1 MMDIDTAWSDFCDGT
16 YDVTQKD
23 IDNVI
28 PDVAPK
34 CSELYI
40 STKTKISYLSQPIDI
55 NNVFWKIPVQDY
67 HIPQEGVIKKQMKL
81 NSHNENDFDALQKK
95 ITSEK
100 NRHNYVDEHIIQR
113 IVNADGRI
121 KYKDVRKIS
130 VGLSKKDIISY
141 RCKKKG
147 AFYNCFVLIIRIKFN
162 GTFKEIH
169 VKIFNTGK
177 LEIPGIQN
185 DDLLLQTLDIL
196 IETIKK
202 YVSDDLTYDKKK
214 TETVLINSNFK
225 CGYFIDR
232 ERLFDIIKSKYNI
245 NSSYDPCSY
254 PGIQCEFYYDS
265 SIEIQTGKKPI
276 SNSFTKVS
284 FMIFRTGSVLIVG
297 KCTEDI
303 LNNIY
308 LFVKNMLE
316 TEFNEINIPNIDGL
330 QSNKPL
336 VNKQSRKKTILIKKK
351 P

>member
-55 NNVFWKIPVQDY
+55 NTVFWKISVQDY

-81 NSHNENDFDALQKK
+81 NSHNENDFDKLQEK
-95 ITSEK
+95 IISEK

-185 DDLLLQTLDIL
+185 DDLLIQTLDIL
-196 IETIKK
+196 VETIKK

-232 ERLFDIIKSKYNI
+232 E
-245 NSSYDPCSY
+245 
-254 PGIQCEFYYDS
+254 
-265 SIEIQTGKKPI
+265 
-276 SNSFTKVS
+276 
-284 FMIFRTGSVLIVG
+284 
-297 KCTEDI
+297 
-303 LNNIY
+303 
-308 LFVKNMLE
+308 
-316 TEFNEINIPNIDGL
+316 
-330 QSNKPL
+330 
-336 VNKQSRKKTILIKKK
+336 
-351 P
+351 

>member
-1 MMDIDTAWSDFCDGT
+1 MMDINTAWSDFCDGT
-16 YDVTQKD
+16 YD
-23 IDNVI
+23 I
-28 PDVAPK
+28 APK
-34 CSELYI
+34 NTDNDVTLTAPKSSDLYI

-81 NSHNENDFDALQKK
+81 NSHNEEDFNKLQKK

-100 NRHNYVDEHIIQR
+100 TRHNYVDEHIIQR

-162 GTFKEIH
+162 GKFKEIH

-177 LEIPGIQN
+177 LEIPGIQH
-185 DDLLLQTLDIL
+185 DDLLTQSLDIL
-196 IETIKK
+196 VETIKK
-202 YVSDDLTYDKKK
+202 YVSDDLTYDNTK

-265 SIEIQTGKKPI
+265 SIDIQTGKKPI
-276 SNSFTKVS
+276 SNTFTKVS

-297 KCTEDI
+297 KCTEEI

-308 LFVKNMLE
+308 LFVRNMLE
-316 TEFNEINIPNIDGL
+316 TEFNEINIPNMDDL
-330 QSNKPL
+330 ATKKPFT
-336 VNKQSRKKTILIKKK
+336 NKQSRKKTIIIKIE
-351 P
+351 

>member
-55 NNVFWKIPVQDY
+55 NTVFWKISVQDY
-67 HIPQEGVIKKQMKL
+67 HIPREGVIKKQMKL
-81 NSHNENDFDALQKK
+81 NSHNENDFDALQEK
-95 ITSEK
+95 IISEK

-185 DDLLLQTLDIL
+185 DDLLIQTLDIL
-196 IETIKK
+196 VETIKK

-316 TEFNEINIPNIDGL
+316 TEFNEINIPNVDGL
-330 QSNKPL
+330 QSNKSV
-336 VNKQSRKKTILIKKK
+336 VNKQSRKKTILIKK
-351 P
+351 

>member
-1 MMDIDTAWSDFCDGT
+1 
-16 YDVTQKD
+16 
-23 IDNVI
+23 
-28 PDVAPK
+28 
-34 CSELYI
+34 
-40 STKTKISYLSQPIDI
+40 
-55 NNVFWKIPVQDY
+55 
-67 HIPQEGVIKKQMKL
+67 
-81 NSHNENDFDALQKK
+81 
-95 ITSEK
+95 
-100 NRHNYVDEHIIQR
+100 
-113 IVNADGRI
+113 
-121 KYKDVRKIS
+121 VRKIS

-162 GTFKEIH
+162 GKFKEIH

-185 DDLLLQTLDIL
+185 DDLLIQTLDIL
-196 IETIKK
+196 VETIKK
-202 YVSDDLTYDKKK
+202 YVSDDLTYDNTK

-265 SIEIQTGKKPI
+265 SIDIQTGKKPI
-276 SNSFTKVS
+276 SNTFTKVS

-297 KCTEDI
+297 KCTEEI

-308 LFVKNMLE
+308 LFVRNMLE
-316 TEFNEINIPNIDGL
+316 SEFNEINIPNMDGL
-330 QSNKPL
+330 QSAKPIT
-336 VNKQSRKKTILIKKK
+336 NKQSRKKTIIINK
-351 P
+351 

>member
-1 MMDIDTAWSDFCDGT
+1 MMDINAAWSDFCDGT
-16 YDVTQKD
+16 YDITLNETEITEPQ
-23 IDNVI
+23 I
-28 PDVAPK
+28 APK

-40 STKTKISYLSQPIDI
+40 STKTKISYLSQCIDI
-55 NNVFWKIPVQDY
+55 NNVFWEIPVNDY
-67 HIPQEGVIKKQMKL
+67 HVPIEGIIKKQMKL
-81 NSHNENDFDALQKK
+81 NSHSETEFNTLQKK
-95 ITSEK
+95 IANERT
-100 NRHNYVDEHIIQR
+100 RHTYVEEHIIQR
-113 IVNADGRI
+113 IVNEDGRI

-147 AFYNCFVLIIRIKFN
+147 AFYNCFVLIIRVKYN
-162 GTFKEIH
+162 NAFKEIH

-185 DDLLLQTLDIL
+185 DDLLIKTLDIL
-196 IETIKK
+196 MNTIKQH
-202 YVSDDLTYDKKK
+202 VSPELTYDNTK

-265 SIEIQTGKKPI
+265 SISIQTGKKPTA
-276 SNSFTKVS
+276 NDFTKVS

-303 LNNIY
+303 LYKIY
-308 LFVKNMLE
+308 LFVRTMLE
-316 TEFNEINIPNIDGL
+316 TEFNEIHIPNVDGAL
-330 QSNKPL
+330 TCKPIA
-336 VNKQSRKKTILIKKK
+336 KKTSRKKTILIKK
-351 P
+351 

>member
-16 YDVTQKD
+16 YDISPKNTDNDVTQT
-23 IDNVI
+23 
-28 PDVAPK
+28 APQ
-34 CSELYI
+34 SSDLYI
-40 STKTKISYLSQPIDI
+40 STKTKISYLSQPVDI
-55 NNVFWKIPVQDY
+55 NNVFWKIPVHDY

-81 NSHNENDFDALQKK
+81 NSHNEDDFNELQKK

-100 NRHNYVDEHIIQR
+100 TRHNYVDEHIIQR

-147 AFYNCFVLIIRIKFN
+147 AFYNCFVLIIRIKFH
-162 GTFKEIH
+162 GKFKEIH

-185 DDLLLQTLDIL
+185 DDLLIQTLDIL
-196 IETIKK
+196 VETIKK
-202 YVSDDLTYDKKK
+202 YVSDDLTYDNKK

-265 SIEIQTGKKPI
+265 SIDIQTGKKPI
-276 SNSFTKVS
+276 SNTFTKVS

-303 LNNIY
+303 LDNIY
-308 LFVKNMLE
+308 LFVRNLLE

-330 QSNKPL
+330 VTNKPF
-336 VNKQSRKKTILIKKK
+336 VNKQSRKKTIIIKTG
-351 P
+351 

>member
-1 MMDIDTAWSDFCDGT
+1 MIDIDTAWSDFCDGT
-16 YDVTQKD
+16 YDITEQNTDNLTTQT
-23 IDNVI
+23 
-28 PDVAPK
+28 APK
-34 CSELYI
+34 SSDLYI
-40 STKTKISYLSQPIDI
+40 STKTKISYLSHPIDI
-55 NNVFWKIPVQDY
+55 NNVFWEIPVHDY
-67 HIPQEGVIKKQMKL
+67 HIPKEGVIKKQMKL
-81 NSHNENDFDALQKK
+81 NSHSEEDFNELQKK
-95 ITSEK
+95 ITREK
-100 NRHNYVDEHIIQR
+100 TRHNYIDEHIIQR

-162 GTFKEIH
+162 GKFKEIH

-185 DDLLLQTLDIL
+185 DELLIQTLDIL
-196 IETIKK
+196 LETIKK
-202 YVSDDLTYDKKK
+202 YVPDDITYDNKK

-254 PGIQCEFYYDS
+254 PGIQCEFYYDTS
-265 SIEIQTGKKPI
+265 VEIQTGKKPV
-276 SNSFTKVS
+276 SNIFTKVS

-297 KCTEDI
+297 KCTEEI

-308 LFVKNMLE
+308 LFVRTLLE

-330 QSNKPL
+330 VTNKPL
-336 VNKQSRKKTILIKKK
+336 VNKQSRKKTIIIKKEQ
-351 P
+351 

>member
-1 MMDIDTAWSDFCDGT
+1 MMDINAAWSDFCDGT

-23 IDNVI
+23 MDTTTPQN
-28 PDVAPK
+28 APK
-34 CSELYI
+34 CSDLYI
-40 STKTKISYLSQPIDI
+40 STKTKISYLSQCIDI
-55 NNVFWKIPVQDY
+55 NNVFWEIPVNDY
-67 HIPQEGVIKKQMKL
+67 HVPVEGIIKKQMKL
-81 NSHNENDFDALQKK
+81 NSHSETDFNTLQKK
-95 ITSEK
+95 IANERT
-100 NRHNYVDEHIIQR
+100 RHTYVEEHIIQR
-113 IVNADGRI
+113 IVNEDGRI

-147 AFYNCFVLIIRIKFN
+147 AFYNCFVLIIRVKYN
-162 GTFKEIH
+162 NTFKEIH

-185 DDLLLQTLDIL
+185 DDLLIKTLDIL
-196 IETIKK
+196 INTIKP
-202 YVSDDLTYDKKK
+202 YLSTQLTYDNTK

-265 SIEIQTGKKPI
+265 TITIQTGKKPI
-276 SNSFTKVS
+276 ANEFTKVS

-303 LNNIY
+303 LHKIY
-308 LFVKNMLE
+308 LFVRTMLE
-316 TEFNEINIPNIDGL
+316 TEFNEIHIPNVDGAL
-330 QSNKPL
+330 TSKPI
-336 VNKQSRKKTILIKKK
+336 VKKTSRKKTILIKK
-351 P
+351 

>member
-16 YDVTQKD
+16 YDITQQHN
-23 IDNVI
+23 DNVI
-28 PDVAPK
+28 PHVAPK

-40 STKTKISYLSQPIDI
+40 STKTKISYLSQSIDI

-81 NSHNENDFDALQKK
+81 NSHNEEDFNVLQEK
-95 ITSEK
+95 ITHEK
-100 NRHNYVDEHIIQR
+100 SKANYVDEHIIQR

-121 KYKDVRKIS
+121 KFKDVRKIS

-147 AFYNCFVLIIRIKFN
+147 AFYNCFVLIIRVKFN
-162 GTFKEIH
+162 GKFKEIH

-185 DDLLLQTLDIL
+185 DDLLIQTLAIL
-196 IETIKK
+196 IETIKQ
-202 YVSDDLTYDKKK
+202 YVSDDLTYDNKK

-232 ERLFDIIKSKYNI
+232 ERLFDIIKSQYNI

-265 SIEIQTGKKPI
+265 SIAIQTGKKPI
-276 SNSFTKVS
+276 SNTFTKVS

-308 LFVKNMLE
+308 LFVRNMLE
-316 TEFNEINIPNIDGL
+316 TEYNQINIPNVAEL
-330 QSNKPL
+330 NTNKTPT
-336 VNKQSRKKTILIKKK
+336 NKQSRKKTVLITK
-351 P
+351 

>member
-1 MMDIDTAWSDFCDGT
+1 MDIDTAWSDFCDGT

-55 NNVFWKIPVQDY
+55 NTVFWKISVQDY

-81 NSHNENDFDALQKK
+81 NSHNENDFDKLQEK
-95 ITSEK
+95 IISEK

-185 DDLLLQTLDIL
+185 DDLLIQTLDIL
-196 IETIKK
+196 VETIKK

-316 TEFNEINIPNIDGL
+316 TEFNEINIPNVDGL
-330 QSNKPL
+330 HSNKPL
-336 VNKQSRKKTILIKKK
+336 VNKQSRKKTILIKK
-351 P
+351 